1 MTQDVDV
8 VVGLSAA
15 RRDFQDAQRQLSSG
29 SEAARTRYARAAH
42 ELEVAE
48 RRAHR
53 LSLESRWRAKSWGF
67 AKN

>member
-15 RRDFQDAQRQLSSG
+15 RQELLDAQRQLSLG
-29 SEAARTRYARAAH
+29 GEAARTRYARAAH

-53 LSLESRWRAKSWGF
+53 LSLESRWRNRSWGV
-67 AKN
+67 AN

>member
-15 RRDFQDAQRQLSSG
+15 RQELVEAQRQLSRG
-29 SEAARTRYARAAH
+29 GEAARTRYARAAH

-53 LSLESRWRAKSWGF
+53 LGMESRWRARSWGF
-67 AKN
+67 AN